1 MSMNTSEPENKAR
14 MRYRKRGIYDEANSP
29 RKIALNDLAHRLT
42 PSLDFYIFS
51 IFSGLICGIG
61 FLKNSPALL
70 LLSVVLIPFYAP
82 FFGIVLSVSTGSF
95 SFLMKSLFRYLLG
108 VGLYL
113 LSAFGVGGYARLN
126 NALTQETVNW
136 FTQVYPLMLVTVGV
150 CAFLASFYVVRQSD
164 QKPQALS
171 AGMMA
176 GILLPLGLASF
187 ALGLQYTTPVVDSLK
202 SGLLYGL
209 VAMTAILLGYLF
221 SRVFVPRFLA
231 FLLSGLVLLLGI
243 TYLLDYTNIAAL
255 GLRDR
260 FAPLFTQADRL
271 LNPPTKTPSPSPTI
285 TQTPSPAPTETF
297 TLTFTATVDTATPS
311 ITPSP
316 TETATP
322 THTLSPTVTMTNPLP
337 TASQTPTLTPTPT
350 KEPTATRTIRPSRT
364 PTMTFT
370 PSPTVLY
377 GIVHVS
383 NDVGLLIREA
393 PEFGSNIL
401 KSQNN
406 GSLLEVLGERR
417 ENSGLVW
424 IKVRTN
430 EGLEGW
436 TSEMAIRTTTP
447 IP

>member
-1 MSMNTSEPENKAR
+1 MSNREPENKAR
-14 MRYRKRGIYDEANSP
+14 MRYRKRGIYDDANSP

-51 IFSGLICGIG
+51 IFSGLICGVG

-82 FFGIVLSVSTGSF
+82 FFGIVLAITTGSV

-108 VGLYL
+108 VGLFL

-126 NALTQETVNW
+126 NALTQETVNR

-150 CAFLASFYVVRQSD
+150 SGFLASFYAARKSD
-164 QKPQALS
+164 QKPQALG

-176 GILLPLGLASF
+176 GILLPLGLAGFS
-187 ALGLQYTTPVVDSLK
+187 LGLQYTTPVVDCLK
-202 SGLLYGL
+202 TGTVYGL
-209 VAMTAILLGYLF
+209 VAMTAVLSGYLL
-221 SRVFVPRFLA
+221 SRIFVPRFLS

-243 TYLLDYTNIAAL
+243 TYLLDYTHIAAF
-255 GLRDR
+255 GLNER
-260 FAPLFTQADRL
+260 FDPFFLQVDRL
-271 LNPPTKTPSPSPTI
+271 LNPPTRTPSPSPTI
-285 TQTPSPAPTETF
+285 TLTPSPAPTETA
-297 TLTFTATVDTATPS
+297 TLTFTATVDTATP
-311 ITPSP
+311 TLTHSP
-316 TETATP
+316 TVTATV
-322 THTLSPTVTMTNPLP
+322 TRTLSPTVTVTNPPP
-337 TASQTPTLTPTPT
+337 TASQTPTLTSIPT
-350 KEPTATRTIRPSRT
+350 KEPTPTRTIRPSRT

-370 PSPTVLY
+370 PSATVIY
-377 GIVHVS
+377 AIVHVS

-406 GSLLEVLGERR
+406 GSLLEILGDRR

-424 IKVRTN
+424 VKVRTN

-447 IP
+447 MP